1 VGALSAEDRAVT
13 ALGHWTYFA
22 WLVGCAAPILA
33 GQWIVYGRVL
43 APERR
48 AIFGAAA
55 VVGVYLSAVDAIA
68 IADRVW
74 EFSPDLTLGARIGP
88 VPVEEVLFFL
98 LTSLLV
104 TQSMTLFAFAARKEP
119 ISRV

>member
-1 VGALSAEDRAVT
+1 MT
-13 ALGHWTYFA
+13 ALGHWTYLV
-22 WLVGCAAPILA
+22 WLVGCAAPILV
-33 GQWIVYGRVL
+33 GQWAAYGRIL
-43 APERR
+43 AVEAR

-55 VVGVYLSAVDAIA
+55 IVGVYLSAVDGFA

-74 EFSPDLTLGARIGP
+74 EFSPALTLGARVGP

-104 TQSMTLFAFAARKEP
+104 TQSMTLFAHAGRHARAFGRKRAP
-119 ISRV
+119 RV